1 MQALVYE
8 AMACFEDKVFEDLD
22 LIDAGI
28 VFGAGF
34 APFRGGPIQ
43 YARERGVKSVI
54 DQLNL
59 FEEKLGIRFKPN
71 EGWQKL
77 L

>member
-1 MQALVYE
+1 MLALVNE
-8 AMACFEDKVFEDLD
+8 AMACFEDKVVEDLD

-34 APFRGGPIQ
+34 APFIGGPIQ

>member
-1 MQALVYE
+1 M
-8 AMACFEDKVFEDLD
+8 D